1 MEKDRVAYM
10 LSLAKKKREITIS
23 DAELVLL
30 EDLRREYLS
39 DFREGFKQQLDQVYV
54 QQDDG
59 SYEKLKKKDAD
70 GEE

>member
-1 MEKDRVAYM
+1 MEKNRVAYM
-10 LSLAKKKREITIS
+10 LSLAKKKRESTIS
-23 DAELVLL
+23 DAELILL

>member
-10 LSLAKKKREITIS
+10 LSLAKKKRESTIS
-23 DAELVLL
+23 DAELILL

-39 DFREGFKQQLDQVYV
+39 DFRKGFKQQLDQVYV

-59 SYEKLKKKDAD
+59 SYQKLKKKGAD

>member
-10 LSLAKKKREITIS
+10 LSLAKKKRESTIS
-23 DAELVLL
+23 DDELVLL

>member
-1 MEKDRVAYM
+1 MEKDRVACM
-10 LSLAKKKREITIS
+10 LSLAKKKRESTIS

>member
-10 LSLAKKKREITIS
+10 LSLAKKKRESTIS

-70 GEE
+70 GEG

>member
-10 LSLAKKKREITIS
+10 LSLAMKKRESTIS

>member
-1 MEKDRVAYM
+1 MEKDHVAYM
-10 LSLAKKKREITIS
+10 LSLAKKKRESTIS

>member
-10 LSLAKKKREITIS
+10 LSLAKKKRESTIS

-30 EDLRREYLS
+30 EDLRRDYLS

>member
-10 LSLAKKKREITIS
+10 LSLAQKKRESVIS
-23 DAELVLL
+23 DAELILL

-59 SYEKLKKKDAD
+59 SYQKLKKKGAD
-70 GEE
+70 SEE

>member
-10 LSLAKKKREITIS
+10 LSLAKKKRESTIS

-59 SYEKLKKKDAD
+59 SYEKLKKKSTD

>member
-10 LSLAKKKREITIS
+10 LSLAKKKRESTIS
-23 DAELVLL
+23 DDELILL

>member
-10 LSLAKKKREITIS
+10 LSLAKKKRESTIS
-23 DAELVLL
+23 DAELILL

-39 DFREGFKQQLDQVYV
+39 DFHEGFKQQLEQVYV

>member
-10 LSLAKKKREITIS
+10 LSLAKKKRESTIS
-23 DAELVLL
+23 DAELILL

>member
-10 LSLAKKKREITIS
+10 LSLAKKKRESTIS
-23 DAELVLL
+23 DAELILL

-70 GEE
+70 GGE

>member
-10 LSLAKKKREITIS
+10 LSLAKKKRESTIS
-23 DAELVLL
+23 DDELVLL

-59 SYEKLKKKDAD
+59 SYEKLKKKSAD
-70 GEE
+70 SEE

>member
-10 LSLAKKKREITIS
+10 LSLAKKKRESTIS
-23 DAELVLL
+23 DAELILL

-59 SYEKLKKKDAD
+59 SYEKLKKKSTD

>member
-10 LSLAKKKREITIS
+10 LSLAKKKRESTIS
-23 DAELVLL
+23 DDELILL

-59 SYEKLKKKDAD
+59 SYEKLKKKDVD

>member
-10 LSLAKKKREITIS
+10 LSLAKKKRESNIS
-23 DAELVLL
+23 DAELLVL

-39 DFREGFKQQLDQVYV
+39 DFREGFKQQMDQVYL

-59 SYEKLKKKDAD
+59 SYQKLKKKEAD

>member
-10 LSLAKKKREITIS
+10 LSLAKKKRESTIS
-23 DAELVLL
+23 DAELILL

-59 SYEKLKKKDAD
+59 SYEQLKKKDAD

>member
-10 LSLAKKKREITIS
+10 LSLAKKKRESTIS
-23 DAELVLL
+23 DAELVML

-59 SYEKLKKKDAD
+59 SYEKLKKKSAD

>member
-10 LSLAKKKREITIS
+10 LSLAKKKRESTIS
-23 DAELVLL
+23 DAELLVL

-39 DFREGFKQQLDQVYV
+39 DFREGFKQQMDQVYL

-59 SYEKLKKKDAD
+59 SYQKLKKKEAD

>member
-10 LSLAKKKREITIS
+10 LSLAKKKRESTIS
-23 DAELVLL
+23 DAELILL

-39 DFREGFKQQLDQVYV
+39 DFRQGFKQQLDQVYV

>member
-10 LSLAKKKREITIS
+10 LSLAKKKRESTIS
-23 DAELVLL
+23 DAELILL

-54 QQDDG
+54 QQDNG

>member
-10 LSLAKKKREITIS
+10 LSLAKKKRESTIS
-23 DAELVLL
+23 DAELILL

-59 SYEKLKKKDAD
+59 SYEKLKMKDAD

>member
-1 MEKDRVAYM
+1 MEKYRVAYM
-10 LSLAKKKREITIS
+10 LSLAKKKRESTIS
-23 DAELVLL
+23 DAELILL

>member
-10 LSLAKKKREITIS
+10 LSLAKKKRESTIS
-23 DAELVLL
+23 DAELILL

-59 SYEKLKKKDAD
+59 SYEQLKKKSAD

>member
-10 LSLAKKKREITIS
+10 LSLAKKKRESTIS
-23 DAELVLL
+23 DAELILL

-39 DFREGFKQQLDQVYV
+39 HFREGFKQQLDQVYV

>member
-1 MEKDRVAYM
+1 MEKDHVAYM
-10 LSLAKKKREITIS
+10 LSLAKKKRESTIS
-23 DAELVLL
+23 DAELILL

>member
-10 LSLAKKKREITIS
+10 LSLAKKKRESTIS

>member
-10 LSLAKKKREITIS
+10 LSLAKKKRESTIS
-23 DAELVLL
+23 DAELILL

-70 GEE
+70 GEG

>member
-10 LSLAKKKREITIS
+10 LSLAKKKRESTIS

-39 DFREGFKQQLDQVYV
+39 DFREGFKQQMDQVYV

>member
-10 LSLAKKKREITIS
+10 LSLAKKKRESTIS

-59 SYEKLKKKDAD
+59 SYEKLKKRDAD

>member
-10 LSLAKKKREITIS
+10 LSLAKKKRESTIS
-23 DAELVLL
+23 DAELILL

-59 SYEKLKKKDAD
+59 SYEKLKKKRAD

>member
-10 LSLAKKKREITIS
+10 LSLAQKKRESVIS
-23 DAELVLL
+23 DAELILL

-39 DFREGFKQQLDQVYV
+39 DFREGFKHQLDQVYV

-70 GEE
+70 GGE

>member
-10 LSLAKKKREITIS
+10 LSLAKKKRESVIS
-23 DAELVLL
+23 DAELILL